1 MVNSPAHCHLLGP
14 LQQEDI
20 RNEVKLKEDGNE
32 VEDDEILDY
41 SEEENDTDVEDEDED
56 EDDEEESEIQRLIL
70 NSQHHLLADPPPR
83 QKLPQSFSAHANLVR
98 SILGNAS

>member
-1 MVNSPAHCHLLGP
+1 MVNSPARCHLLGP

-41 SEEENDTDVEDEDED
+41 AEEDDTEIEDEDED
-56 EDDEEESEIQRLIL
+56 AAQ
-70 NSQHHLLADPPPR
+70 
-83 QKLPQSFSAHANLVR
+83 
-98 SILGNAS
+98 